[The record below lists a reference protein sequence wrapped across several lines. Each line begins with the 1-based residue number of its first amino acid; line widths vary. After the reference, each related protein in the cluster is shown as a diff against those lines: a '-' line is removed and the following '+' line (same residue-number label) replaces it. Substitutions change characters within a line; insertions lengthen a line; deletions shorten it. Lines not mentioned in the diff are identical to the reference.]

1 MEKVLKQIQKKVE
14 ALNIKMGECLSEE
27 TIVALEYCHKI
38 AYRLFLKHIGNG
50 CVHMFEG
57 YHLNDLENIPCQE
70 LSKPF
75 MLEKF
80 WLWED
85 DERDSDI
92 IEAEMQNKVYWTR
105 RISFDLFKKFMC
117 PML

>member
-1 MEKVLKQIQKKVE
+1 
-14 ALNIKMGECLSEE
+14 
-27 TIVALEYCHKI
+27 
-38 AYRLFLKHIGNG
+38 
-50 CVHMFEG
+50 MFERCR
-57 YHLNDLENIPCQE
+57 LNDLENSPCQE

-92 IEAEMQNKVYWTR
+92 IKAEMQNKVYR
-105 RISFDLFKKFMC
+105 ACLISFNLFKKFMC